1 MNGASLMSAKEPQPM
16 PEMFKRSGDK
26 KHIPVA
32 RPAAPTAPPSRA
44 SAKAAPTF
52 LTLKNIV
59 MDDETLSDAQKLSLI
74 DKISDLY

>member
-1 MNGASLMSAKEPQPM
+1 MSAKEPQPM

-26 KHIPVA
+26 NHIPVARPVA